1 MARQGKA
8 WFSNKQKVNKMK
20 LWTIDEEGVEK
31 VIDVKYWSFFKCQFL
46 VYVVLCI
53 FIWLIAFFLGLML
66 IGAGV

>member
-1 MARQGKA
+1 
-8 WFSNKQKVNKMK
+8 MK